1 VKIVQE
7 GSLTRRVTCKR
18 CKSELEYEPE
28 DVKSTTYT
36 DGDTIDNVEFY
47 IQCPLC
53 LQKLGQNFCF
63 VYVTHA
69 GDQVDV
75 EGSP

>member
-7 GSLTRRVTCKR
+7 GSLTKRTSCKR

-28 DVKSTTYT
+28 DVKSTSYEDSATKYH
-36 DGDTIDNVEFY
+36 

-53 LQKLGQNFCF
+53 LKKLGPSGCF
-63 VYVTHA
+63 VYVERPSKEA
-69 GDQVDV
+69 A
-75 EGSP
+75 S